1 MANLGGNLTP
11 EYHNEETIM
20 PITHK
25 ELEIAGVNL
34 KTMSHMDLGHFVI
47 NLADSIDLHPKW
59 QMEGC
64 IPKPVPDSA
73 ELRDVGQKHV
83 GVTKA
88 ADGGDRYKA
97 AERDALRP
105 TTELT
110 ATIFLQWAQIRS
122 VREDDHTIV
131 TGLGVPPK
139 IQAPKSSS
147 PAVIVTTPQNVQ
159 VKQGKTG
166 SALISTTRVPKAR
179 IYWIGICEGDPSLE
193 ESWRM
198 LGPFDHCRNIEI
210 AGLEPGKM
218 YYFRVRCFGAGSES
232 PWSTIA
238 SLRVI

>member
-1 MANLGGNLTP
+1 
-11 EYHNEETIM
+11 
-20 PITHK
+20 
-25 ELEIAGVNL
+25 
-34 KTMSHMDLGHFVI
+34 MSHMDLGHFMI

-59 QMEGC
+59 QTEGC

-73 ELRDVGQKHV
+73 ELRAAGQKHV
-83 GVTKA
+83 VVTKA
-88 ADGGDRYKA
+88 ADGGDRYKV

-105 TTELT
+105 ATELA

-139 IQAPKSSS
+139 IQLPKSSN
-147 PAVIVTTPQNVQ
+147 PTAGNTTPQNLQ
-159 VKQGKTG
+159 VKQGNTG
-166 SALISTTRVPKAR
+166 SALISTGRVPKAR
-179 IYWIGICEGDPSLE
+179 IYWVGICEGDPSLE

-198 LGPFDHCRNIEI
+198 LGPFDHCRGIEI
-210 AGLEPGKM
+210 TGLEPGKM
-218 YYFRVRCFGAGSES
+218 YYFRVKCFGAGNES